1 MVLAL
6 LCIAQVVVVLDVT
19 IVAIALP
26 TIQADLGLSPTV
38 LGWVLTAYPVAFGG
52 FLLAAG
58 RLADR
63 VGRRRMFAIG
73 LAVFGAASL
82 VCGLAPGG
90 ALLIAAR
97 IAQGLGA
104 AMVTPAA
111 LALLTGAH
119 PDGPARARALA
130 WWTAAAAGGGAA
142 GWVLG
147 GLLTGL
153 VGWRWVFLVNVPVCA
168 AVVALTRRILPEHR
182 PDRSRRI
189 DAAGAVLGTAG
200 LAGLVLAVS
209 LAETRGLG
217 DPVLLARRP

>member
-6 LCIAQVVVVLDVT
+6 LCVAQVVVVLDVT

-26 TIQADLGLSPTV
+26 TIQADLGLSATV

-63 VGRRRMFAIG
+63 VGRRRMFAVG
-73 LAVFGAASL
+73 LASFGAASL

-90 ALLIAAR
+90 ALLVAAR
-97 IAQGLGA
+97 VAQGLGA

-119 PDGPARARALA
+119 PNGPARARALA

-168 AVVALTRRILPEHR
+168 VVVALARRVLPEHL
-182 PDRSRRI
+182 PDRGRRL

-200 LAGLVLAVS
+200 LAGL
-209 LAETRGLG
+209 
-217 DPVLLARRP
+217 